1 MNPILKTVAVLLI
14 LLAAVL
20 GIIAFQIARS
30 PAPEIA
36 AATPAPVVSVNEAPA
51 KQQTYA
57 VVIAAKALVAG
68 SALTAEGLQTA
79 HWPVLPANGFTDNQL
94 LLGEV
99 LRVDV
104 PAGDPITRGMLAQ
117 GLAAHLNDGERAVS
131 IAIDEVAGAVNRI
144 EPGDMVDVFFTLAKD
159 GEIANTQARLLLS
172 RTRVLAYGAQSVDG
186 PVSGAASA
194 DDNKRQNTPAALP
207 RTAILAVP
215 LARVNELLLATRSG
229 KLQLA
234 LRAPNDIALPDTA
247 LFAPRDPVLKG
258 RAGLKAEQQQ
268 QLQQPDNIAYAGES
282 LSEVAASSSEAEGKA
297 SAKPA
302 QSAGSRNQGRSIE
315 VIRGSQSE
323 RVRY

>member
-1 MNPILKTVAVLLI
+1 MNPVLKTVAVLLI

-30 PAPEIA
+30 PAAEVAPPVA
-36 AATPAPVVSVNEAPA
+36 APVVSVNEAPA
-51 KQQTYA
+51 QQKTQA
-57 VVIAAKALVAG
+57 VIVAAKALVAG
-68 SALTAEGLQTA
+68 NALTADALQTVQ
-79 HWPVLPANGFTDNQL
+79 WPLLPANGFSNNQL
-94 LLGEV
+94 LIGEV

-117 GLAAHLNDGERAVS
+117 GLATHLNEGERAIS

-144 EPGDMVDVFFTLAKD
+144 EPGDMVDVFFTMDKD
-159 GEIANTQARLLLS
+159 REIDNTQARLLLS

-186 PVSGAASA
+186 PEAGAS
-194 DDNKRQNTPAALP
+194 DDNKRQNTQATAP
-207 RTAILAVP
+207 RTAMLAVP
-215 LARVNELLLATRSG
+215 LAHVNELLLATRNG

-234 LRAPNDIALPDTA
+234 LRAPSDMALPDTA

-258 RAGLKAEQQQ
+258 RAGLKPEQQQ
-268 QLQQPDNIAYAGES
+268 LLQQPDNLAYAGES
-282 LSEVAASSSEAEGKA
+282 LSEVAAPSGGNAT
-297 SAKPA
+297 AKPA
-302 QSAGSRNQGRSIE
+302 QSAGSRSQGRSVE